1 MENLSLNSKSD
12 LVILRAELE
21 SAIKVVGDKL
31 GLKMETGS
39 ITYSGSNATIKVLA
53 STVNADGSVNEKE
66 ADDFR
71 TYASCYGLGADD
83 LGKTF
88 TAGGTPYT
96 LVGCKPRSTKYP
108 LLGERA
114 DGKRF
119 KFKRETVRESLI
131 TQ

>member
-12 LVILRAELE
+12 LIILRTELE

-31 GLKMETGS
+31 GLKMETGG
-39 ITYSGSNATIKVLA
+39 IVYSGSNATIKVLA
-53 STVNADGSVNEKE
+53 STINEDGSVNEKE

-71 TYASCYGLGADD
+71 VYARGYGLEADD

-88 TAGGTPYT
+88 TARGTRYT

-119 KFKRETVRESLI
+119 KFTRETVKSRLI